1 MEKDL
6 AKAALEQLEIS
17 HTEGNATDAISALSA
32 EALKEASTPESTE
45 ETPAPVFQF
54 KTSAADLET
63 KLWVV
68 GSGKGGVGKTF
79 ITSSLGITLSKLG
92 HSVVI
97 VDLDLSGAN
106 MHTALGLPP
115 SHLNVR
121 HFFDGSKSLSEI
133 VIPTPF
139 PHLSYIQGFWDSWTP
154 TDFATEQM
162 QALIPELRKL
172 NADYVLVDLGAG
184 ALECHLELF
193 KHADERILVSNPEP
207 TSIEK
212 TYRFLE
218 AFVCHSLKEDSVPE
232 AYEKMITTLREHR
245 QRILSKPFSFRTY
258 LKENDGIRSDLFE
271 SMTRN
276 PVRLVVNSTRNKAH
290 EDLGF
295 GMRSVCHKYYDL
307 GLDFIGSIDYD
318 NAVWQSIGV
327 LEHALVAQPFTPLA
341 GQFLAT
347 CKHLI
352 DPKELRA
359 VI

>member
-1 MEKDL
+1 MDKDL
-6 AKAALEQLEIS
+6 LQKASDDVINDELTPVPS
-17 HTEGNATDAISALSA
+17 
-32 EALKEASTPESTE
+32 STNS
-45 ETPAPVFQF
+45 APVFQF
-54 KTSAADLET
+54 KTSTTDVDPR
-63 KLWVV
+63 LWVI

-97 VDLDLSGAN
+97 LDLDLSGAN
-106 MHTALGLPP
+106 MHSALGLKP
-115 SHLNVR
+115 SHLSVR
-121 HFFDGSKSLSEI
+121 HYFEGTKTLSEI

-154 TDFATEQM
+154 TNFSLEQM
-162 QALIPELRKL
+162 QILIPELRKL
-172 NADYVLVDLGAG
+172 NADYILVDLGAG

-193 KHADERILVSNPEP
+193 KKADERILISSPEP

-218 AFVCHSLKEDSVPE
+218 AFVCYSLKENSVPE
-232 AYEKMITTLREHR
+232 SYENMITTLRDHR
-245 QRILSKPFSFRTY
+245 QRVLNKPFSFRNY
-258 LKENDGIRSDLFE
+258 VKEQSGLQADLFE
-271 SMTRN
+271 SITAN
-276 PVRLVVNSTRNKAH
+276 PVRLIVNSARNQAH
-290 EDLGF
+290 ENLGYS
-295 GMRSVCHKYYDL
+295 MKSVCNKYYDL
-307 GLDFIGSIDYD
+307 SIDFAGSIDYD
-318 NAVWQSIGV
+318 NAVWQSIGG